1 MAAPRVC
8 VVAHSEVMHQ
18 STVLGSVRGN
28 AAESC
33 YGVGPGLLPTLP
45 DPPKKGC
52 GRVDGEMTS
61 TTAMGPVSVS
71 LRMTAR
77 VGLGDFFFLFLMS
90 RSSGVGSRSN
100 PTTRALRPRVFCAC
114 AGVETPASLR
124 FVLSLRSRR
133 AWSLRDF
140 VLFLLML
147 SPR

>member
-1 MAAPRVC
+1 MGLGLVC
-8 VVAHSEVMHQ
+8 C
-18 STVLGSVRGN
+18 LRF
-28 AAESC
+28 
-33 YGVGPGLLPTLP
+33 PI
-45 DPPKKGC
+45 PPKKGC

-90 RSSGVGSRSN
+90 RSIGVGSRSN

-124 FVLSLRSRR
+124 FVLSLRSKR
-133 AWSLRDF
+133 ASSLRDF
-140 VLFLLML
+140 VLIN
-147 SPR
+147 